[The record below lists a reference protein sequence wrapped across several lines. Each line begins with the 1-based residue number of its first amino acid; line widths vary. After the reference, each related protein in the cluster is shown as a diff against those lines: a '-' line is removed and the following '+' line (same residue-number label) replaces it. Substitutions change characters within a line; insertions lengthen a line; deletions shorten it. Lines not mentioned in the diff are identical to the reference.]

1 MNDQIGVEVWRGGV
15 NIWECDEMGHM
26 NVRFYVARAMEGLVG
41 LAGALGLEDGFRP
54 NAQATLL
61 PRDQHIRF
69 LREVRP
75 RAALH
80 MTAGV
85 VEIGEDE
92 ARVLQLLIHS
102 DSGEIA
108 AAFQTV
114 VAHVT
119 AAEARAFPWS
129 ERTRALA
136 SSLTVA
142 IPPAASPRSLTVDR
156 IDSTVASVAEADR
169 LGLIRLA
176 AGAIG
181 VQDCDVFGRMR
192 PELFI
197 GRVSD
202 GIPRLA
208 SVFRGDAVAGAA
220 EQPARLGGAVLEHRL
235 LHWAWPRAGD
245 RFEIRSGLAGVDAR
259 TQRMAHWML
268 DPATGGAWGTSQ
280 AVAIALD
287 LDARKI
293 VPIGPEAQARIAARI
308 TPGLTL

>member
-1 MNDQIGVEVWRGGV
+1 VNDQIGVEVWRGGV

-41 LAGALGLEDGFRP
+41 LADALGLEGAFRR
-54 NAQATLL
+54 NAQATFLL
-61 PRDQHIRF
+61 KDQHIRF
-69 LREVRP
+69 LREARP
-75 RAALH
+75 RGALH

-85 VEIGEDE
+85 VAIGEDQ
-92 ARVLQLLIHS
+92 ARLLLLLVHS
-102 DSGEIA
+102 ETGEISA
-108 AAFQTV
+108 SFQTV
-114 VAHVT
+114 VSHVT
-119 AAEARAFPWS
+119 TAEARAFPWS
-129 ERTRALA
+129 DRTRARA
-136 SSLTVA
+136 AELTVA
-142 IPPAASPRSLTVDR
+142 VPPSAAPRSLILDGVQETM
-156 IDSTVASVAEADR
+156 ASIAEADR
-169 LGLIRLA
+169 LGLIRLG

-181 VQDCDVFGRMR
+181 GGDCDVFGRMR

-202 GIPRLA
+202 GVPRLA
-208 SVFRGDAVAGAA
+208 GVFRGDVVAGEA
-220 EQPARLGGAVLEHRL
+220 ERPARLGGAVLEYRL

-259 TQRMAHWML
+259 TQRMVHWML
-268 DPATGGAWGTSQ
+268 DPVTGGAWGTSQ

-293 VPIGPEAQARIAARI
+293 VPISPEAQARIACRI